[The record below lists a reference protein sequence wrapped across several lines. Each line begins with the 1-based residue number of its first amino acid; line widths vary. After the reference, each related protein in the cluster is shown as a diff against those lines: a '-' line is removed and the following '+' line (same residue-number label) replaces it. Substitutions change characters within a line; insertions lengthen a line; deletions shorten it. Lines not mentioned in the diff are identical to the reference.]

1 MKKLVT
7 LLLAAAFV
15 ASSSGSAS
23 AVDVKMDGEY
33 LFQFQSGSEGFRG
46 RNTDYAVQRLRLG
59 MTFSASENL
68 AGYFQLQVGDYHW
81 GDTEYSG
88 PNGPVAMRQAY
99 VDWTLPGTD
108 VKIRMG
114 RHAFDL
120 PAYTG
125 NSPMI
130 ADLVADGV
138 VVAVPLAEGYD
149 LTAFWTRMARGVN
162 REDLSDVS
170 APKYDLFGLV
180 GSASFDRFSVSPWVI
195 YGTKGDGENTE
206 GGRFQ
211 PSILT
216 DQGNISGSGRA
227 DIVVAGAGMEWKPF
241 DPVTLA
247 LDGAWGRAVYS
258 DSRDQEGWYAVGRAS
273 YAMSFGEPS
282 LLAWYASGDKSGRP
296 MNSGQIPIIYGDFDG
311 TSTYFDAAW
320 GLVGGHRCSFGGTW
334 GVSAQVNGLSFID
347 GLSHDFSVTYIAG
360 TNDKKNGAYGEGY
373 DYLTSEDA
381 AVEFDLLSTYEIY
394 KNLTAALE
402 LAYIIEDFDT
412 SAAHGRSGRFENDW
426 RTALLFQYSF

>member
-15 ASSSGSAS
+15 ASASGPAS
-23 AVDVKMDGEY
+23 AVDVRMDGEY
-33 LFQFQSGSEGFRG
+33 LFQFQTGSEGFRG

-59 MTFSASENL
+59 MTFSASEEL
-68 AGYFQLQVGDYHW
+68 AGYVQLQVGEHHW
-81 GDTEYSG
+81 GEAEYAG
-88 PNGPVAMRQAY
+88 ANGRVTMRQAY
-99 VDWTLPGTD
+99 VDWVLPGTD
-108 VKIRMG
+108 VKMRMG

-120 PAYTG
+120 PAYAST
-125 NSPMI
+125 SPMI

-138 VVAVPLAEGYD
+138 VVAVPLAEGHD

-180 GSASFDRFSVSPWVI
+180 GSASFESFSVSPWVI
-195 YGTKGDGENTE
+195 YGAKGDGEDAG

-216 DQGNISGSGRA
+216 DQGNVGGSGRA
-227 DIVVAGAGMEWKPF
+227 DILVAGTGMQWKPF

-258 DSRDQEGWYAVGRAS
+258 DSRNQEGWYAVGRAS

-282 LLAWYASGDKSGRP
+282 LLAWYASGDKSGRA
-296 MNSGQIPIIYGDFDG
+296 MNSG
-311 TSTYFDAAW
+311 
-320 GLVGGHRCSFGGTW
+320 
-334 GVSAQVNGLSFID
+334 
-347 GLSHDFSVTYIAG
+347 
-360 TNDKKNGAYGEGY
+360 
-373 DYLTSEDA
+373 
-381 AVEFDLLSTYEIY
+381 
-394 KNLTAALE
+394 
-402 LAYIIEDFDT
+402 
-412 SAAHGRSGRFENDW
+412 
-426 RTALLFQYSF
+426 